1 MGKIRKLLSKI
12 KIGHFRRNYCFNT
25 GKTLPLLQN
34 GLKEKTTKK
43 KLQTHANSYQRFPFN
58 YYKGYT

>member
-43 KLQTHANSYQRFPFN
+43 TADSCK
-58 YYKGYT
+58 

>member
-1 MGKIRKLLSKI
+1 MGKICKLVSKI

-34 GLKEKTTKK
+34 GLKEKATKK
-43 KLQTHANSYQRFPFN
+43 TADSCK
-58 YYKGYT
+58 